1 MHQDEERKPPATSS
15 EAVAFATQLLRFQ
28 VDLSRCRIETIRSD
42 PFVAGY
48 LWGFCA
54 GCLSGL
60 RGNSPGLFTL
70 HSIVCRGVFGDRDG
84 ASIVEHVARTMEAA
98 DFRDGEC
105 VGLADALRSVKEGR
119 AAGGLIAHLSVPHTP
134 CAGPTGD
141 NGTA

>member
-1 MHQDEERKPPATSS
+1 MDQDEGRKPPATSS

-28 VDLSRCRIETIRSD
+28 VDLSRCRIETIKSD

-60 RGNSPGLFTL
+60 RGNSPGLFAL

-84 ASIVEHVARTMEAA
+84 ASIVEHVTRTMEAEG
-98 DFRDGEC
+98 FRDGER

-119 AAGGLIAHLSVPHTP
+119 AAGGLIAHLSAPGSP
-134 CAGPTGD
+134 CAGAAGD
-141 NGTA
+141 NGGA